1 MAKKKKPPKL
11 LVIGKGRIGGTYCE
25 TFWHFNEEGK
35 TGHDCYRYPFPD
47 EIPKMMED
55 LRRHRK
61 ILRKELS
68 DLKKAERL
76 LKRAWNDPKYRATP
90 PPGYK

>member
-1 MAKKKKPPKL
+1 MPKKPPKL
-11 LVIGKGRIGGTYCE
+11 LVIGKGRISGTYCE
-25 TFWHFNEEGK
+25 TFWPFNEEGK
-35 TGHDCYRYPFPD
+35 TGYGCTRYPFAE
-47 EIPKMMED
+47 EILPMIAD

-61 ILRKELS
+61 ILRKELA

-76 LKRAWNDPKYRATP
+76 LKRAWNDAKYRAPT

>member
-1 MAKKKKPPKL
+1 MAKKLPKL
-11 LVIGKGRIGGTYCE
+11 LVIGKGRISGTYCE
-25 TFWHFNEEGK
+25 TFWSFNEEGK
-35 TGHDCYRYPFPD
+35 TGYGCERYPYAE
-47 EIPKMMED
+47 EIPLILAD

-61 ILRKELS
+61 ILRKELA

-76 LKRAWNDPKYRATP
+76 LKRAWNDPKYRSLT